1 MITSWKGLAAQE
13 LPEALYDYLYDF
25 GFLGKKEE
33 ESYVKA
39 MVEPVFSPSQNRY
52 GRPGEKG

>member
-1 MITSWKGLAAQE
+1 MTSKKSPSLQE

-39 MVEPVFSPSQNRY
+39 MVEPVFSPSQFRF